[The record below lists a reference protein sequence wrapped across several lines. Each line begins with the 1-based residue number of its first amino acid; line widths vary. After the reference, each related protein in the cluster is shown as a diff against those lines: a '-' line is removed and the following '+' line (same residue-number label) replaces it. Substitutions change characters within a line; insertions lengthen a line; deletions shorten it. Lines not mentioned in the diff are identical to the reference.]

1 MKVFPG
7 QVVEIILFIMN
18 KIYRDGSLT
27 VLFFFVELN
36 HCTAAAHDICAE
48 NAQNQLI
55 YAGSRS

>member
-27 VLFFFVELN
+27 VLFFFVESN
-36 HCTAAAHDICAE
+36 HCTAAHDICAE

-55 YAGSRS
+55 DAGSRS